1 MENTFCTDQNAN
13 MTVQRGNIVFVE
25 FEPMSGSVTN
35 GCRPALVISNDIGNA
50 HSPTVIV
57 AIITSKLKSRWLPT
71 HLIVEYN
78 EGLKRKSMLMLEQLR
93 TIDKS
98 RIVRKNG
105 SVSANFMKRVDTA
118 LSISIGLD
126 PAYNH

>member
-1 MENTFCTDQNAN
+1 MENTFCTEQNAD
-13 MTVQRGNIVFVE
+13 MTVQRGDIVFVE

-35 GCRPALVISNDIGNA
+35 GRHPALVISNDIGNA
-50 HSPTVIV
+50 HSPKVIV